1 MLCVKCGKWIHGR
14 CTKVKRVTPK
24 LGRDFVCGR
33 CEKGDEGLVEQVEE
47 LCGEVETVRSFC
59 YLGDRVDANGGCEA
73 AVTARARLG
82 WMKFRDCGEL
92 LNSKR
97 FPLKVKG
104 MVYRSCVRS
113 VMLYGSETWCMGENE
128 MALLRRTER
137 AMVRAMCGVKLMDK
151 NRTEVLMERL
161 GLEESVV
168 QMAKANAVRW
178 YGHVL
183 RNEDGHVLRRALDF
197 EVKGRRKR
205 GRPKKTWRKQVEE
218 ESRKVGLRKVD
229 ALNRVSWRKGVRD
242 IATEVNPATSVD
254 GDKPGLKLD

>member
-1 MLCVKCGKWIHGR
+1 M
-14 CTKVKRVTPK
+14 
-24 LGRDFVCGR
+24 
-33 CEKGDEGLVEQVEE
+33 
-47 LCGEVETVRSFC
+47 
-59 YLGDRVDANGGCEA
+59 
-73 AVTARARLG
+73 
-82 WMKFRDCGEL
+82 
-92 LNSKR
+92 
-97 FPLKVKG
+97 
-104 MVYRSCVRS
+104 
-113 VMLYGSETWCMGENE
+113 
-128 MALLRRTER
+128 RRTER

-183 RNEDGHVLRRALDF
+183 RKEDGHVLRRALDF

-229 ALNRVSWRKGVRD
+229 ALNRVRWRKGVRD